1 MPCLIQSN
9 LYVVAR
15 KMLLSG
21 NHCSPTFSKC
31 FDEEKEGHAVQQ
43 QKAKRNKQSNQDLY
57 LQQLSPL

>member
-1 MPCLIQSN
+1 
-9 LYVVAR
+9 
-15 KMLLSG
+15 MLLSG

-43 QKAKRNKQSNQDLY
+43 QKAKTNKQSNQDLY

>member
-21 NHCSPTFSKC
+21 NHCSPTFFKC
-31 FDEEKEGHAVQQ
+31 FDEEKQGHAV